1 MKNLTFL
8 RLVALLMCLCVV
20 GIVLIGCST
29 KEPPADPDEPDVPA
43 DPDEPDVPA
52 EPEEPDVPAEP
63 EEPDAPAEPEEPDA
77 PAEPEEPDVPA
88 EPEEPDVP
96 AEPEEPDVPAVEPQI
111 LIIDNCDV
119 LGAVDNA
126 IPLTLNTAPEFIK
139 EGTGSYLSEGHAR
152 SNGNEIFVL
161 RGQWDLSPYM
171 ENGYIHLW
179 VYFTDAETFKTV
191 NFEVTS
197 SGKCDV
203 QELTF
208 FTVHFKDLKQGWNE
222 IVLPFAEASKVMED
236 FDPSSANYIRMFTI
250 TEDNTWGDYYIDD
263 IYVSLGE

>member
-29 KEPPADPDEPDVPA
+29 KEPPADPDEPEVH
-43 DPDEPDVPA
+43 A
-52 EPEEPDVPAEP
+52 EPEEPDV
-63 EEPDAPAEPEEPDA
+63 PAEPEEPDA

-119 LGAVDNA
+119 LGAVGNA